1 MLFFHLSKGDGN
13 LCALSR
19 YTVNFN
25 SSVSERRAGNSF
37 VHIADTEMLFVINGF
52 VFLMYFSAL
61 PAVRIQYQFHYHRW

>member
-52 VFLMYFSAL
+52 VF
-61 PAVRIQYQFHYHRW
+61 